1 MFFPVRLSLVA
12 LCALLMMVCAGQS
25 TLCAADPDTTF
36 FETKIRPALI
46 EHCLECHATETEAS
60 GGLLLDSRQG
70 WATGGD
76 LGPAIKPGDVDASLL
91 IRAIRYDDPDVEMPP
106 EGKLPAAVIA
116 DFETWIKQ
124 GAVDPRKQPAS
135 GDPEQATE
143 SVAEKAAK
151 HWSYQPPVIDD
162 ALASRADLIDHLID
176 RQIKSQQLTKASPA
190 RPAVLIRRLA
200 FDLQGLPP
208 DPAEVKA
215 FADQAS
221 PEAYEALV
229 DRLLESPQFG
239 EHFAR
244 HWMDVARYAD
254 SITLRGFVLNDA
266 WRYRDYLVSA
276 YNQDRPF
283 DQMIRDQIAGDL
295 LATGDL
301 EEDRLRAVATGFLAL
316 GNSNLEDQD
325 KTKLEFDH
333 LDEQLETI
341 GRAFM
346 GQTIGCA
353 RCHDHKFDPI
363 TAEDYYSMAG
373 IFRSTVPL
381 AHANLSKWI
390 SAPLPI
396 SPEQQQRYDRLKKEL
411 QVVAAQ
417 IKSFKAQQT
426 GKPAKGSLIALD
438 SLPGIVIDDEQAT
451 YVGDWTH
458 STSAKPYVGK
468 GYHHDANTS
477 QGNKSATF
485 EPKTIKTGR
494 YEVRMAYTHGTNRA
508 TQTIVQVFSANESKM
523 VRVNQ
528 RLAGPIDGSWISLG
542 EYPFEAG
549 GQAFVMV
556 SNEDA
561 DGHVIVDAIQFL
573 PVGQPD
579 QKIAKADPQKERES
593 KEQREVQKKLAKQ
606 VSELQAKEKQLK
618 AEVANRP
625 TYLSISEGEPKQ
637 EVAIRV
643 RGNPHQFGVKVRRGF
658 IAAVGQADHF
668 AKQIPL
674 DRSGRVEFAHWI
686 ADPQNPLTA
695 RVYVNRVWSWL
706 MGEGLVTTEN
716 QFGTTGA
723 PPTHPEL
730 LDHLAQQFI
739 DQGWST
745 KQLVKQIVTSDAY
758 RRSSRR
764 DQSSQQR
771 DPENRYYSAANVRRL
786 PVESLRDAM
795 MMASG
800 RLQMTMGGSLIPK
813 GLSADYNFNHQGY
826 RRSLYQPVFRN
837 SLPPLFQAFDFAD
850 PSVSVG
856 DRNQSTV
863 ATQALEIM
871 NHPWVIDCAAVT
883 AKRVLDEKQWRQSAE
898 LVDRL
903 YWLCLARQP
912 SKQELE
918 SCVQFLTAEEASKSP
933 DSQRVQDLVQ
943 ALFVSIDFRYLE

>member
-1 MFFPVRLSLVA
+1 MLCGGPWMFSA
-12 LCALLMMVCAGQS
+12 TATDA
-25 TLCAADPDTTF
+25 TATDATEPDATF
-36 FETKIRPALI
+36 FESKIRPALI
-46 EHCLECHATETEAS
+46 EHCLECHATDTEAS

-70 WATGGD
+70 WAKGGD

-91 IRAIRYDDPDVEMPP
+91 MRAIRYDDPDLEMPP
-106 EGKLPAAVIA
+106 EGKLPDAVIA
-116 DFETWIKQ
+116 NFETWIKQ
-124 GAVDPRKQPAS
+124 GAIDPRRQASDEGNPEPAS
-135 GDPEQATE
+135 E
-143 SVAEKAAK
+143 SVAEKAAE
-151 HWSYQPPVIDD
+151 HWSYQSPVIDD
-162 ALASRADLIDHLID
+162 KLVKRNDLIDHLLD
-176 RQIKSQQLTKASPA
+176 REIKSQQLTKASPA
-190 RPAVLIRRLA
+190 SPAVLIRRLA

-208 DPAEVKA
+208 DPSDVKQ
-215 FADQAS
+215 FANEAS
-221 PEAYEALV
+221 PQAYEALV
-229 DRLLESPQFG
+229 DRFLDSPQFG

-266 WRYRDYLVSA
+266 WRYRDYLVTA

-295 LATGDL
+295 LATGEL
-301 EEDRLRAVATGFLAL
+301 EEDRLRAIATGFLAM

-363 TAEDYYSMAG
+363 TADDYYALAG
-373 IFRSTVPL
+373 IFRSTVPM

-396 SPEQQQRYDRLKKEL
+396 SAEQQQRYDQVKDEL
-411 QVVAAQ
+411 RVVSAQ
-417 IKSFKAQQT
+417 IKSLKAQQK
-426 GKPAKGSLIALD
+426 GAPANKNVIALD
-438 SLPGIVIDDEQAT
+438 TLPGIVIDDEQAT
-451 YVGDWTH
+451 YVGDWTQ
-458 STSAKPYVGK
+458 STATKPYVGK
-468 GYHHDANTS
+468 GYHHDANTN

-485 EPKTIKTGR
+485 EPKAIKTGR

-508 TQTIVQVFSANESKM
+508 TQTIVKVFSANESKT

-528 RLAGPIDGSWISLG
+528 RAAGPIDGIWISLG

-573 PVGQPD
+573 PVEQPD
-579 QKIAKADPQKERES
+579 QELANADADKERES
-593 KEQREVQKKLAKQ
+593 EEQREEQARLAKQ
-606 VSELQAKEKQLK
+606 INELVAKEKLLK
-618 AEVANRP
+618 AEVADRP

-643 RGNPHQFGVKVRRGF
+643 RGNPHQFGAKVPRGF
-658 IAAVGQADHF
+658 IAAVGRAEYF
-668 AKQIPL
+668 AKQIPQ
-674 DRSGRVEFAHWI
+674 DRSGRVELANWI

-706 MGEGLVTTEN
+706 IGEGLVPTEN
-716 QFGTTGA
+716 QFGTTGTA
-723 PPTHPEL
+723 PTHPEL
-730 LDHLAQQFI
+730 LDHLTQQFI
-739 DQGWST
+739 NQGWST

-758 RRSSRR
+758 QRSSRR
-764 DQSSQQR
+764 DQSSQRR
-771 DPENRYYSAANVRRL
+771 DPENRFYSAANVKRL

-795 MMASG
+795 MQASG
-800 RLQMTMGGSLIPK
+800 RLQMTMGGSLIPR
-813 GLSADYNFNHQGY
+813 GLSSDYNFKHKGY

-871 NHPWVIDCAAVT
+871 NHPWVIECAAET
-883 AKRVLDEKQWRQSAE
+883 AKRVLEEKQWPGTAE

-912 SKQELE
+912 SKQEME
-918 SCVQFLTAEEASKSP
+918 SCLQFLTEKETSGSLDP
-933 DSQRVQDLVQ
+933 QRVQDLVQ